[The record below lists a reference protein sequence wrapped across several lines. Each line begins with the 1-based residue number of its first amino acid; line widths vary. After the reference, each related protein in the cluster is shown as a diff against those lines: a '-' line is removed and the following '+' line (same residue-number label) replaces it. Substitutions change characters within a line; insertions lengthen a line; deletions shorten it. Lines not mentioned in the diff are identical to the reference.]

1 MKTTFLTLLI
11 LLISIASF
19 GQNKDEKLYNLVV
32 KNDTKNSIKLI
43 SENADVNYVKELGW
57 AKVNILITAINNIN
71 VEIVKSLLENNADVN
86 WKDGF
91 NSSALMYA
99 ASKGDREIVDLL
111 LKYGADI
118 NANDGMGNTV
128 LTAAK
133 ESKNAKLILFIEA
146 KIKG

>member
-1 MKTTFLTLLI
+1 MKKRFLTLLI

-32 KNDTKNSIKLI
+32 KNDTKNAIKLI
-43 SENADVNYVKELGW
+43 SENADVNYVKKLGW
-57 AKVNILITAINNIN
+57 AKVNLLITAINNIN
-71 VEIVKSLLENNADVN
+71 VEVVKSLLENNADVN

-99 ASKGDREIVDLL
+99 ASKGNKEIVDLL

-118 NANDGMGNTV
+118 NANDGLGNTV

-133 ESKNAKLILFIEA
+133 ESKNAELILFIES
-146 KIKG
+146 KMKG

>member
-1 MKTTFLTLLI
+1 MKKTFVTLLI

-71 VEIVKSLLENNADVN
+71 LEIVKSLLENNADVN

-91 NSSALMYA
+91 NTSALMYA

-133 ESKNAKLILFIEA
+133 ESKNAELILFIEA
-146 KIKG
+146 KMKG

>member
-1 MKTTFLTLLI
+1 MKKTFWTLLI
-11 LLISIASF
+11 LLISFASF
-19 GQNKDEKLYNLVV
+19 GQNKDEKLYDLVV

-43 SENADVNYVKELGW
+43 SENANVNYVKKSGW
-57 AKVNILITAINNIN
+57 VKVNVLITAINNVN

-91 NSSALMYA
+91 NTTALMYA
-99 ASKGDREIVDLL
+99 ASKGHREIIDLL

-118 NANDGMGNTV
+118 NANDGKGNTV

-133 ESKNAKLILFIEA
+133 ESKNTELILFIEA
-146 KIKG
+146 KMKG